1 MKISTKLLASSGI
14 TLGVVL
20 VVAGYCMDQQMQAT
34 AIDAAVSRAE
44 AVIGAAE
51 SARDHMS
58 RMHASGAIEMAKLLA
73 EAKAEMAAKN
83 GDYHE
88 TRAFNAV
95 PIVTAI
101 AAAKG
106 AAKQA
111 GIDLVVT
118 AHDARNPDYDPA
130 KDKVL
135 GRIRSEML
143 QELTAQVER
152 GGDDVLHR
160 VDDEH
165 DVMLFQRAITLSK
178 SCLDCHGD
186 PATSATG
193 DGKDALGFRMENW
206 RAGAVHGAFE
216 VRTPLA
222 PVRLAARNDA
232 LKVAGLGAFI
242 GLLGIG
248 ALFVLIRRSIGKPL
262 ADSVRIL
269 AAGKGDL
276 RIRLD
281 DARKDELGEMA
292 GYFNSFLGSVQ
303 DSVKIISDKASS
315 VGAASEQLKATA
327 HELAQGAEQTKV
339 QTTQVAA
346 AAEQMNASMMSVN
359 QANDTING
367 TFRTVAAAVEEL
379 TASVTEI
386 AKSAEQAAKIAGS
399 AAELTRTSNDKVAEL
414 GAAADEIGRVI
425 ETIQDIAE
433 QTNLLALNATIEA
446 ARAGEAGKGFSV
458 VANEVKDLA
467 RQTAEA
473 TQDIRQR
480 IERIQTSTRE
490 SVQSIA
496 AIDQII
502 GKVSESS
509 QTIASSVSEQRSA
522 TQEISSNLSSS
533 MRTIEAVGR
542 NVQEGVAAS
551 REISQALGQVDQLAG
566 STSSSAE
573 ETSVAG
579 KSMSQL
585 AEGLVAVVQ
594 QFRV

>member
-1 MKISTKLLASSGI
+1 MASSGI

-20 VVAGYCMDQQMQAT
+20 VVAGYGMDQQMQAT

-58 RMHASGAIEMAKLLA
+58 RMHASGAIDMAKLLA

-135 GRIRSEML
+135 GKIRSEML

-186 PATSATG
+186 PATSRSG

-206 RAGAVHGAFE
+206 QAGAVHGAFE

-222 PVRLAARNDA
+222 PVRAAARSDA
-232 LKVAGLGAFI
+232 MRVAGFGAI
-242 GLLGIG
+242 VALLGLG

-262 ADSVRIL
+262 TDSVRIL
-269 AAGKGDL
+269 ANGKGDL

-303 DSVKIISDKASS
+303 ESVKLISDKASS

-346 AAEQMNASMMSVN
+346 AAEQMNASMLSVN

-480 IERIQTSTRE
+480 IERIQTTTHE